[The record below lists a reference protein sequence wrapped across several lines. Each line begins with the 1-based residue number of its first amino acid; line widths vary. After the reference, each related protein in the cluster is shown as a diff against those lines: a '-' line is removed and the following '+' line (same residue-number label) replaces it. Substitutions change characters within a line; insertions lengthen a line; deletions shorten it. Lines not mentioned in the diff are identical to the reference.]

1 MSAENKLNAF
11 LQADAAPARDPAFMA
26 DLEGRM
32 ARIRFAAQ
40 LRRNGII
47 AIAATAILFGLVKAS
62 GLSLVG
68 AAAQFA
74 SDMAGTPGLAL
85 AALIVAAAVLLPRVI
100 GGNLIR

>member
-1 MSAENKLNAF
+1 MRAENKLNAF

-74 SDMAGTPGLAL
+74 ADMAGTPGLAL
-85 AALIVAAAVLLPRVI
+85 AALIVAVAVWLPRILPRSV
-100 GGNLIR
+100 RA